1 MSRSALSKAWRW
13 SVVRSPVLNLW
24 RRVRYMGYP
33 NHIAFDLLDEA
44 GLPGEADALIRTTL
58 KRSKLWANERG
69 EIARELISH
78 TQDAIEAGRTGE
90 EIAET
95 FGDPKRI
102 AKLMRRSMKRKRPL
116 YWRAYRNMKRATGV
130 MVLVL
135 IVGYGSLAARFY
147 MGKPSI
153 KRNYIAEL
161 NARNDGYSED
171 QKAWGVYQEADI
183 AWQRLVLEQWYQYR
197 AQEDGGEQGQAKL
210 SRNTF
215 LNQIS
220 SSINEYQPGDP
231 EYLRTVGLVRDF
243 APELVKIREAAMR
256 PIVGLLYTDRNES
269 VEIEDGVFELK
280 LLEPNADPRE
290 QDLVISVLLPDLV
303 ITRRYANL
311 LVFDAKL
318 AIEDR
323 DTQRAEENY
332 LAIAGIARQ
341 DLRQGFII
349 SELVGM
355 AILDLGATSF
365 HQSILEQPDMWNSDQ
380 LVSIAHAYA
389 QAGRE
394 INLDLSFERMAFD
407 DVLQRLYTDDGAG
420 NGRLTPQGSALL
432 ASKLISVTEFGQSE
446 DQVDDRIQ
454 LAMDPLK
461 IIGAESREQQ
471 RRRYH
476 SVMDGAERVIR
487 EGPESLWRLQLIES
501 QIEDRYA
508 RAEESLFGH
517 SPVDVMTPA
526 MRSAVIRYFQ
536 GRLKN
541 SAFLTMLAIET
552 YRRDTGRL
560 PDSLDQVT
568 PQYIPAIPQD
578 LFNPGHPIQYKFDD
592 AGYILYVA
600 GSDGDLDDGMEP
612 DPKDPARMDLSRR
625 FRVNIFR
632 VSGPFGSGSSEVA
645 RDANGRPILL
655 EPDAPDSDWI
665 LIDMRQALES
675 PSDD

>member
-1 MSRSALSKAWRW
+1 
-13 SVVRSPVLNLW
+13 
-24 RRVRYMGYP
+24 MGYP

-44 GLPGEADALIRTTL
+44 GLPCEVDALIRTTL

-171 QKAWGVYQEADI
+171 QKAWGVYQDADI
-183 AWQRLVLEQWYQYR
+183 VWQRLVLEQWYQYR
-197 AQEDGGEQGQAKL
+197 AQEDGGEEGQAKL

-220 SSINEYQPGDP
+220 RSFNEYQPGDP
-231 EYLRTVGLVRDF
+231 EYLSMVGLVQDF
-243 APELVKIREAAMR
+243 APELVKIREASMR

-290 QDLVISVLLPDLV
+290 QDLVISVLLPDLGF
-303 ITRRYANL
+303 TRRYANL
-311 LVFDAKL
+311 LAFDARL
-318 AIEDR
+318 AIEDG
-323 DTQRAEENY
+323 DTQRAAENY

-341 DLRQGFII
+341 NLGQGFMI
-349 SELVGM
+349 SEMVGM
-355 AILDLGATSF
+355 AILDIGATSLSK
-365 HQSILEQPDMWNSDQ
+365 HILEQPDLLDSDQ
-380 LVSIAHAYA
+380 LVSIVHAFS

-394 INLDLSFERMAFD
+394 INFDMSYERMAFD

-420 NGRLTPQGSALL
+420 NGRLTAQGGELFS
-432 ASKLISVTEFGQSE
+432 SKLMSSYGRNE
-446 DQVDDRIQ
+446 DQLGDRVQ
-454 LAMDPLK
+454 MLKNPLK
-461 IIGAESREQQ
+461 VIVVENRLQQ
-471 RRRYH
+471 YRRYH
-476 SVMDGAERVIR
+476 TVMDAAERVAR
-487 EGPESLWRLQLIES
+487 EGTEFLWRLQLRENEID
-501 QIEDRYA
+501 DRHA
-508 RAEESLFGH
+508 KAEGSFFGP
-517 SPVDVMTPA
+517 SPADVMTPEV
-526 MRSAVIRYFQ
+526 RSGVERFFQ
-536 GRLKN
+536 GKLKN
-541 SAFLTMLAIET
+541 SVFLTMLAIET

-560 PDSLDQVT
+560 PESLNLLA
-568 PQYIPAIPQD
+568 PRYIPSIPQD
-578 LFNPGHPIQYKFDD
+578 PFNPGYPIQYRVDD
-592 AGYILYVA
+592 LGYILYVA
-600 GSDGDLDDGMEP
+600 GSDGDLDDGVEP
-612 DPKDPARMDLSRR
+612 DPKDSARMHLSRR
-625 FRVNIFR
+625 FRANIYQ
-632 VSGPFGSGSSEVA
+632 VSGPNGSGSWEIA
-645 RDANGRPILL
+645 RDVNGRVIILD
-655 EPDAPDSDWI
+655 PVGPDSDWI
-665 LIDMRQALES
+665 LIDMRRAGES
-675 PSDD
+675 PSGD